1 MPTICAFLFFNLTKS
16 EFHQILCAD
25 SQGEFLTA
33 ISLKF
38 LKFEITK
45 SPTVSDL
52 YIGIVLVYKFD
63 GDIAARPGLDKL
75 SVRDPRR
82 SSMKLPPE
90 QQAIRAKCFHPSG
103 TFVEFPIEDVETSIP
118 ARFEKVANIFPN
130 RVAVKSLDKKLT
142 YSELNKAANR
152 LARSILARCETSQV
166 PIGVMLPKSVDLVS
180 AVLGVLKAGKICM
193 IMDTA
198 LPLDRLSAMLDD
210 TQTQWIVTNQQ
221 EEECLTSLVDPN
233 HTFNIEALVKRG
245 DPANVELSIRADSLA
260 FIFHTSGSTGR
271 AKEIVENHRNLL
283 HYTMTETNDYH
294 ICSSDKLTLMG
305 LRGLD
310 IFRAL
315 LNGAAVFP
323 IELRQTGFVGLAR
336 LLIDEEITIY
346 SSAVSIFRQFTS
358 SLVEGDRFPH
368 LRVIKV
374 MGETAYRKDFELFCR
389 RFSNDCIFVNSYAP
403 SETGLISQYLMD
415 KTTRVLQEGLP
426 AGYVTRDKNV
436 VVVSDSGARADF
448 GQTGEIVVS
457 SSYLSPGY
465 WRDPDRTSEKFGISS
480 ADDKERVFRTGD
492 LGATSEDG
500 CLVHL
505 GRVDFQVKIRGNKVD
520 PSEVESALLTI
531 GGIRQAA
538 VVARK
543 HEDAENTRLIAY
555 IVTNGLPSPADEL
568 RRFLATKLPD
578 YSIPSV
584 FVVLD
589 AMPLTPNG
597 KLDRAAL
604 PVPNSHRPLLT
615 TLFAAPRS
623 SIEETL
629 TKIWTE
635 VLRLEQVGIHDNFF
649 DLGGHSLAAM
659 RLVSRVIKQFQL
671 ELPLQSLF
679 QSPTVAEMAT
689 IIMENQ
695 AKLASDAELAHMLR
709 EVEAMTEEE
718 VQRRLEGINSPIA
731 NK

>member
-1 MPTICAFLFFNLTKS
+1 MSVAPIC
-16 EFHQILCAD
+16 
-25 SQGEFLTA
+25 
-33 ISLKF
+33 
-38 LKFEITK
+38 
-45 SPTVSDL
+45 
-52 YIGIVLVYKFD
+52 
-63 GDIAARPGLDKL
+63 
-75 SVRDPRR
+75 
-82 SSMKLPPE
+82 
-90 QQAIRAKCFHPSG
+90 
-103 TFVEFPIEDVETSIP
+103 
-118 ARFEKVANIFPN
+118 
-130 RVAVKSLDKKLT
+130 
-142 YSELNKAANR
+142 
-152 LARSILARCETSQV
+152 
-166 PIGVMLPKSVDLVS
+166 
-180 AVLGVLKAGKICM
+180 
-193 IMDTA
+193 
-198 LPLDRLSAMLDD
+198 
-210 TQTQWIVTNQQ
+210 
-221 EEECLTSLVDPN
+221 
-233 HTFNIEALVKRG
+233 
-245 DPANVELSIRADSLA
+245 
-260 FIFHTSGSTGR
+260 
-271 AKEIVENHRNLL
+271 LL
-283 HYTMTETNDYH
+283 
-294 ICSSDKLTLMG
+294 
-305 LRGLD
+305 
-310 IFRAL
+310 
-315 LNGAAVFP
+315 
-323 IELRQTGFVGLAR
+323 
-336 LLIDEEITIY
+336 
-346 SSAVSIFRQFTS
+346 
-358 SLVEGDRFPH
+358 
-368 LRVIKV
+368 
-374 MGETAYRKDFELFCR
+374 
-389 RFSNDCIFVNSYAP
+389 
-403 SETGLISQYLMD
+403 
-415 KTTRVLQEGLP
+415 
-426 AGYVTRDKNV
+426 
-436 VVVSDSGARADF
+436 
-448 GQTGEIVVS
+448 
-457 SSYLSPGY
+457 
-465 WRDPDRTSEKFGISS
+465 
-480 ADDKERVFRTGD
+480 
-492 LGATSEDG
+492 
-500 CLVHL
+500 
-505 GRVDFQVKIRGNKVD
+505 D
-520 PSEVESALLTI
+520 PSEVESALLTV

-718 VQRRLEGINSPIA
+718 VQRRLEGINSTIA